1 MAGSR
6 PGGGELVSGKRAPL
20 TASAA
25 ELPARPSALQRLRAR
40 LAARPD
46 TEHEQGILRLVICVL
61 WLVYLLP
68 RALAHHDPFGLYVMS
83 AFVVLAAVILL
94 WIALSTK
101 ISPPRRVFA
110 QFIDVLAISTGMLL
124 FGEPAAPLFLVYLWV
139 TLGSGFRFG
148 PAYLLSELAMSVVG
162 FGIVIYAS
170 PFWSAHP
177 SVGIGLLIGML
188 AVSLYVLTLVRRM
201 FDAVAR
207 AEAANLAKR
216 RFISMVSHELRTPL
230 NAIIGMADLLRD
242 TQLSREQ
249 ADMLQTLRG
258 SSRVM
263 LGLVE
268 DVLDFSKIE
277 AGKALVEKT
286 DFDLHA
292 LVNSTCRIVS
302 AQAAAKG
309 VDFVVSIMPEV
320 PPALRGDPHH
330 LRQVLINLAGNAV
343 KFTEKGSVTVHV
355 SVQTETE
362 TSVRLKFSIRDTGI
376 GIAAEAQAKIFESFV
391 QADESTTRRFG
402 GTGLGTT
409 IAKQLVGLMGGR
421 IGLESALGLGST
433 FWVEVN
439 LDRQP
444 ERAEAASGEMSAE
457 LRGARVLL
465 VGFPASG
472 RRALEEALAG
482 WGASP
487 VAAETIEEG
496 VARLV
501 SEISLAKP
509 YHSAL
514 LYASAEDPQ
523 LAQRFRRAAPN
534 PAPPTILA
542 VPRDSDVRRFEMLSS
557 GFAAVLELP
566 FDKRRL
572 FNVLHSVAAGDEV
585 REGVVRLQDFARR
598 ASAATA
604 LRILVA
610 DDNPTNR
617 EVIGRILERAGH
629 AVTLVNDGEQALDAV
644 ERGMP
649 DIVIL
654 DRNMPGMGGVEV
666 LQALRLMTR
675 GRARLPVIMLS
686 ADVTPEAKEE
696 TLEAG
701 ADAFL
706 SKPIETMRL
715 LSEIQSLAPAGAA
728 AGRRAE
734 APATLHVVPAPAAPA
749 VVNAETLRHLEEL
762 GSSVAFIERLISV
775 FLADSASVLA
785 RMESVLAARDYRE
798 FRSLVHAMKGSSA
811 SIGTDRL
818 TRLCSSLEGLTDAEF
833 RLQAPALQRAFGEE
847 LAAARNELERHLK
860 ERRSSTG

>member
-1 MAGSR
+1 
-6 PGGGELVSGKRAPL
+6 VSGNQEARA
-20 TASAA
+20 AA
-25 ELPARPSALQRLRAR
+25 AAQAPARPHALQGLRAR

-46 TEHEQGILRLVICVL
+46 TEHEQGILRLIITAL
-61 WLVYLLP
+61 GALYLLP
-68 RALAHHDPFGLYVMS
+68 DALAHRDALPLYVMS
-83 AFVVLAAVILL
+83 THFALALL
-94 WIALSTK
+94 IFARIVSTRH
-101 ISPPRRVFA
+101 ISPTRRIFA
-110 QFIDVLAISTGMLL
+110 QFSDVAAISWYMAF
-124 FGEPAAPLFLVYLWV
+124 FGESAGPLFLLYIWV
-139 TLGSGFRFG
+139 TVGSGFRFG
-148 PAYLLSELAMSVVG
+148 PRYLVSELAMSVLG
-162 FGIVIYAS
+162 FGLVLYLNE
-170 PFWSAHP
+170 FWRAHLALG
-177 SVGIGLLIGML
+177 VGLMIGMF
-188 AVSLYVLTLVRRM
+188 AVSLYVLSLVRRM
-201 FDAVAR
+201 FEAVAR

-230 NAIIGMADLLRD
+230 NAIIGMADLMRD
-242 TQLSREQ
+242 TPLNREQ
-249 ADMLQTLRG
+249 ADMLQTLRS

-277 AGKALVEKT
+277 AGKVVVEKT

-320 PPALRGDPHH
+320 PPGVRGDPHH

-355 SVQTETE
+355 SVLAETE
-362 TSVRLKFSIRDTGI
+362 SAVRLKFSIRDTGI
-376 GIAAEAQAKIFESFV
+376 GIAPEAQAKIFESFA

-409 IAKQLVGLMGGR
+409 IAKQLVGLMNGR
-421 IGLESALGLGST
+421 IGVESALGLGST
-433 FWVEVN
+433 FWVEAD
-439 LDRQP
+439 LDKQP
-444 ERAEAASGEMSAE
+444 ERSGGGETPGE
-457 LRGARVLL
+457 LSGARILL
-465 VGFPASG
+465 VGFPLAE
-472 RRALEEALAG
+472 RTALEEALAG
-482 WGASP
+482 WGATPSAT
-487 VAAETIEEG
+487 VTVEEA

-501 SEISLAKP
+501 SEISLARP

-514 LYASAEDPQ
+514 LYSTGEDVQ

-542 VPRDSDVRRFEMLSS
+542 VPRDADVRRFEMLSS

-585 REGVVRLQDFARR
+585 REGVVRLQDYARR
-598 ASAATA
+598 ASPATP

-644 ERGMP
+644 EAGAP
-649 DIVIL
+649 DLVIL
-654 DRNMPGMGGVEV
+654 DRNMPGMGGMEA

-686 ADVTPEAKEE
+686 ADVTPEAKREA
-696 TLEAG
+696 LEAG
-701 ADAFL
+701 ADAFFA
-706 SKPIETMRL
+706 KPIETVRL
-715 LSEIQSLAPAGAA
+715 LDEIQRLAGPRAEPARKVEPQLLRPKPAAPAS
-728 AGRRAE
+728 
-734 APATLHVVPAPAAPA
+734 PA
-749 VVNAETLRHLEEL
+749 VVNADTLQHLEEL
-762 GSSVAFIERLISV
+762 GASLAFVEKLV
-775 FLADSASVLA
+775 GMFLADSASTLA
-785 RMESVLAARDYRE
+785 RMEKVLAAREYHE
-798 FRSLVHAMKGSSA
+798 FRSLLHAMKGSSA

-818 TRLCSSLEGLTDAEF
+818 TSLCSSFGSLSDGEL
-833 RLQAPALQRAFGEE
+833 RLQSLALHRALAEE
-847 LAAARNELERHLK
+847 LTAARAQLERHLVD
-860 ERRSSTG
+860 RRKAVG

>member
-1 MAGSR
+1 MAGPG
-6 PGGGELVSGKRAPL
+6 PGGGELL
-20 TASAA
+20 TGRQAA
-25 ELPARPSALQRLRAR
+25 QGAAPARPDALGRLRAR

-46 TEHEQGILRLVICVL
+46 TEHEQGILRLIITAL
-61 WLVYLLP
+61 GALYLLP
-68 RALAHHDPFGLYVMS
+68 DALAHRDALPLYVMS
-83 AFVVLAAVILL
+83 THFVLALL
-94 WIALSTK
+94 IFARIASTRH
-101 ISPPRRVFA
+101 ISPTRRIFA
-110 QFIDVLAISTGMLL
+110 QFSDVAAISWYMAF
-124 FGEPAAPLFLVYLWV
+124 FGESAGPLFLLYIWV
-139 TLGSGFRFG
+139 TVGSGFRFG
-148 PAYLLSELAMSVVG
+148 PRYLISELAMSVLG
-162 FGIVIYAS
+162 FGLVLYLNE
-170 PFWSAHP
+170 FWRAHHVLG
-177 SVGIGLLIGML
+177 VGLMIGMF
-188 AVSLYVLTLVRRM
+188 AVSLYVLSLVRRM

-230 NAIIGMADLLRD
+230 NAIIGMADLMRD
-242 TQLSREQ
+242 TPLNREQ
-249 ADMLQTLRG
+249 ADMLQTLRS

-277 AGKALVEKT
+277 AGKVVVEKT

-343 KFTEKGSVTVHV
+343 KFTEQGSVTVHV
-355 SVQTETE
+355 SVLAETE
-362 TSVRLKFSIRDTGI
+362 AAVRLKFSIRDTGI
-376 GIAAEAQAKIFESFV
+376 GIAPEAQTKIFESFA

-433 FWVEVN
+433 FWVEVD
-439 LDRQP
+439 LDKQP
-444 ERAEAASGEMSAE
+444 ERAGAAGSETSGE

-465 VGFPASG
+465 AGFPAIERS
-472 RRALEEALAG
+472 ALEEALAG

-487 VAAETIEEG
+487 VVVATIEEG

-501 SEISLAKP
+501 ADISLARP

-514 LYASAEDPQ
+514 LYATSEDLQ

-534 PAPPTILA
+534 PAPPSILA
-542 VPRDSDVRRFEMLSS
+542 VPRDADVRRFEMLSS

-585 REGVVRLQDFARR
+585 REGVVRLQDYARR
-598 ASAATA
+598 ASTVTG

-617 EVIGRILERAGH
+617 EVIGRILERGGH

-644 ERGMP
+644 EAGAP
-649 DIVIL
+649 DLVIL
-654 DRNMPGMGGVEV
+654 DRNMPGMGGMEA

-686 ADVTPEAKEE
+686 ADVTPEAKPEA
-696 TLEAG
+696 LEAG

-706 SKPIETMRL
+706 AKPIETVRL
-715 LSEIQSLAPAGAA
+715 LDEIQRLAGPQTEPARKVEPQPLHPRPAAPA
-728 AGRRAE
+728 
-734 APATLHVVPAPAAPA
+734 PPA
-749 VVNAETLRHLEEL
+749 VVNADTLQHLEEL
-762 GSSVAFIERLISV
+762 GSSVAFIERLVSV
-775 FLADSASVLA
+775 FLADSYAVLA
-785 RMESVLAARDYRE
+785 RMEKVLAARDYRE
-798 FRSLVHAMKGSSA
+798 FRALLHAMKGSSG

-818 TRLCSSLEGLTDAEF
+818 TSLCSSIGSLSDGEL
-833 RLQAPALQRAFGEE
+833 RLQGLALYRALAEE
-847 LAAARNELERHLK
+847 LTAARAQLERHLVDR
-860 ERRSSTG
+860 RRSVG

>member
-1 MAGSR
+1 MAGPGS
-6 PGGGELVSGKRAPL
+6 GGGELVSGEPEAG
-20 TASAA
+20 AA
-25 ELPARPSALQRLRAR
+25 AKPANALQRLRAR

-46 TEHEQGILRLVICVL
+46 TEHEQGILRLIISS
-61 WLVYLLP
+61 LVFLYLLP
-68 RALAHHDPFGLYVMS
+68 DALTKHNTLPLYVMGIHL
-83 AFVVLAAVILL
+83 VLALAIFLR
-94 WIALSTK
+94 IAYSTSV
-101 ISPPRRVFA
+101 SPARRVFA
-110 QFIDVLAISTGMLL
+110 QFADVAAITWYMTV
-124 FGEPAAPLFLVYLWV
+124 FGESAAPLFLLYIWV

-148 PAYLLSELAMSVVG
+148 PRYLVSELAMSVGG
-162 FGIVIYAS
+162 FGIALYFND
-170 PFWSAHP
+170 FWRAHTALG
-177 SVGIGLLIGML
+177 VGLLLGMF
-188 AVSLYVLTLVRRM
+188 AVSLYVLSLVRRM
-201 FDAVAR
+201 FDALAR

-242 TQLSREQ
+242 TPLSREQ

-277 AGKALVEKT
+277 AGKVVMEKI

-330 LRQVLINLAGNAV
+330 LRQVLINLAGNAA

-355 SVQTETE
+355 SVQAETE
-362 TSVRLKFSIRDTGI
+362 AMVRLKFSIRDTGV
-376 GIAAEAQAKIFESFV
+376 GIAPEAQSKIFESFA

-433 FWVEVN
+433 FWVEV
-439 LDRQP
+439 DFDKQP
-444 ERAEAASGEMSAE
+444 ERTAAGGEAIPELGE
-457 LRGARVLL
+457 ARILL
-465 VGFPASG
+465 VGFPPG
-472 RRALEEALAG
+472 ERRAVEEALAS
-482 WGASP
+482 WGATA
-487 VAAETIEEG
+487 VAAATVDEG

-501 SEISLAKP
+501 SEISLARP

-514 LYASAEDPQ
+514 LYAAHEDAQ

-534 PAPPTILA
+534 PAPPAILA
-542 VPRDSDVRRFEMLSS
+542 APRAADVRRFEMLSS

-572 FNVLHSVAAGDEV
+572 FNVLHSVAAGDEP
-585 REGVVRLQDFARR
+585 REGVVRLQDYARR
-598 ASAATA
+598 ASVATP

-617 EVIGRILERAGH
+617 EVIGRILERGGH
-629 AVTLVNDGEQALDAV
+629 AVTLVNDGEQALDAF
-644 ERGMP
+644 ERDAP
-649 DIVIL
+649 NLVIL
-654 DRNMPGMGGVEV
+654 DRNMPGMSGLEA

-675 GRARLPVIMLS
+675 GRERVPVIMLS
-686 ADVTPEAKEE
+686 ADVTTDAKREA
-696 TLEAG
+696 LESG

-706 SKPIETMRL
+706 PKPVETLRL
-715 LSEIQSLAPAGAA
+715 LDEIQSLAAA
-728 AGRRAE
+728 NAASGRRAE
-734 APATLHVVPAPAAPA
+734 APTSLHVVPAPAAAPA

-762 GSSVAFIERLISV
+762 GTSLAFVEKLVGVFVADAASMLVRIEQ
-775 FLADSASVLA
+775 VLA
-785 RMESVLAARDYRE
+785 GRNFHE
-798 FRSLVHAMKGSSA
+798 FRSLLHAMKGSSA
-811 SIGTDRL
+811 SMGTDRL
-818 TRLCSSLEGLTDAEF
+818 TRLCDRLAALSDSEL
-833 RLQAPALQRAFGEE
+833 RLQAASLQRTLAQEMGE
-847 LAAARNELERHLK
+847 ARMHLERHIV
-860 ERRSSTG
+860 ERRKAVG

>member
-6 PGGGELVSGKRAPL
+6 TRGGELVSAGDSK
-20 TASAA
+20 A
-25 ELPARPSALQRLRAR
+25 EAPARLSALQRLRAR

-46 TEHEQGILRLVICVL
+46 TEHEQGILRLIITAL
-61 WLVYLLP
+61 GALYLLP
-68 RALAHHDPFGLYVMS
+68 DALAHRDALPLYVMS
-83 AFVVLAAVILL
+83 THFVLALL
-94 WIALSTK
+94 IFARIASTRH
-101 ISPPRRVFA
+101 ISPTRRIFA
-110 QFIDVLAISTGMLL
+110 QFSDVAAISWYMAF
-124 FGEPAAPLFLVYLWV
+124 FGESAGPLFLLYIWV

-148 PAYLLSELAMSVVG
+148 PRYLISELAMSVLG
-162 FGIVIYAS
+162 FGLVLYLNE
-170 PFWSAHP
+170 FWRAHLALG
-177 SVGIGLLIGML
+177 VGLMIGMF
-188 AVSLYVLTLVRRM
+188 AVSVYVLSLVRRM

-230 NAIIGMADLLRD
+230 NAIIGMADLMRD
-242 TQLSREQ
+242 TPLNREQ
-249 ADMLQTLRG
+249 ADMLQTLRS

-277 AGKALVEKT
+277 AGKVVVEKT

-355 SVQTETE
+355 SVLAETE
-362 TSVRLKFSIRDTGI
+362 SGVRLKFSIRDTGI
-376 GIAAEAQAKIFESFV
+376 GIAAEAQAKIFESFA

-409 IAKQLVGLMGGR
+409 IAKQLVGLMNGR
-421 IGLESALGLGST
+421 IGVESALGLGST
-433 FWVEVN
+433 FWVEVD
-439 LDRQP
+439 LDKQP
-444 ERAEAASGEMSAE
+444 ERSSGGETPGE
-457 LRGARVLL
+457 LSGARILL
-465 VGFPASG
+465 AGFPLPE
-472 RRALEEALAG
+472 RTALEEALAG
-482 WGASP
+482 WGATSS
-487 VAAETIEEG
+487 AAATVEEA

-501 SEISLAKP
+501 SEISLARP

-514 LYASAEDPQ
+514 LYSTGEDIQ

-542 VPRDSDVRRFEMLSS
+542 APRDADVRRFEMLSS

-585 REGVVRLQDFARR
+585 REGVVRLQDYARR
-598 ASAATA
+598 ASTVTG
-604 LRILVA
+604 LRVLVA

-644 ERGMP
+644 ETGAP
-649 DIVIL
+649 DPVIL
-654 DRNMPGMGGVEV
+654 DRNMPGMGGMEA

-675 GRARLPVIMLS
+675 GHARLPVIMLS
-686 ADVTPEAKEE
+686 ADVTPEARPEA
-696 TLEAG
+696 LEAG

-706 SKPIETMRL
+706 AKPIETVRL
-715 LSEIQSLAPAGAA
+715 LDEIQRLAGPKTEPARKVEPQLLHPRPAAPAS
-728 AGRRAE
+728 
-734 APATLHVVPAPAAPA
+734 PA
-749 VVNAETLRHLEEL
+749 VVNADTLQHLEEL
-762 GSSVAFIERLISV
+762 GASLAFVEKLV
-775 FLADSASVLA
+775 GMFLADGTSTLA
-785 RMESVLAARDYRE
+785 RMEKALAAREHHE
-798 FRSLVHAMKGSSA
+798 FRSLLHAMKGSSA

-818 TRLCSSLEGLTDAEF
+818 TSLCERLSKLSDGEL
-833 RLQAPALQRAFGEE
+833 RLQASALHRKLADEMGE
-847 LAAARNELERHLK
+847 ARRQLEHHIHD
-860 ERRSSTG
+860 RRKSVG